1 MAVYGQARSG
11 YVYEKAL
18 ALCGIRKGSE
28 RMALG
33 IGWAMHLHKFAAE
46 IQLWCWDAY
55 VQLRVRAST
64 HMRTRMHLDIWKQG
78 AIIICALKCIA
89 VACIIFHH
97 TPTLTH
103 AAHWCKTLNLVL
115 ELMKKTYLLRMKAK
129 KLADVCI
136 CKRVR
141 FKKKERRQ
149 IIIIIKTQ
157 ERQHETL
164 KYEKSGDMKF
174 DISTLRCSYMR
185 ANEARR
191 SK

>member
-1 MAVYGQARSG
+1 MVFVKEANAWL
-11 YVYEKAL
+11 L
-18 ALCGIRKGSE
+18 ALDEQCIYINLQQKFNCGAGK
-28 RMALG
+28 
-33 IGWAMHLHKFAAE
+33 
-46 IQLWCWDAY
+46 CDAY

-64 HMRTRMHLDIWKQG
+64 HMRTRMHLDVWKQG

-97 TPTLTH
+97 TPTLTP

-141 FKKKERRQ
+141 FKKKGK
-149 IIIIIKTQ
+149 KTNNNNYKDAGKATWNL
-157 ERQHETL
+157 EIWKIWWYEVWHFNL
-164 KYEKSGDMKF
+164 KMLVYAS
-174 DISTLRCSYMR
+174 
-185 ANEARR
+185 
-191 SK
+191 